1 MTQFTNNGSNILNP
15 NMARKKASINN
26 HGNQLNFNHRI
37 CQSGDK
43 ITINSKKKMGN

>member
-1 MTQFTNNGSNILNP
+1 MKQFAGNGNNILNP
-15 NMARKKASINN
+15 NLARHKAVINN

-43 ITINSKKKMGN
+43 TTINSKKKMR